1 MMLFLN
7 DNLEYLNLL
16 LRTIKIVLNFLLFF
30 GIIIIIMILIKLI
43 YHYIKYG
50 YIGFGVFSVKGN
62 VAFKKDLLLL
72 MIDKVPGYR
81 KIINTKE
88 YKSDMIM
95 FDQSGIY
102 LFKIFDKEGLVSGK
116 YNNKN
121 LILKNGKDNEELIEN
136 PYLGL
141 KEDGK
146 KVASKYDGVK
156 IKKYIVISNMCVFD
170 FKDSVDVFLI
180 SLGKFA
186 TEMKKATK
194 SKKYTKEEVKKFYK
208 EFR

>member
-1 MMLFLN
+1 MVLFLS

-16 LRTIKIVLNFLLFF
+16 LRTLKIVFNFLLFF
-30 GIIIIIMILIKLI
+30 LIIIIIMILFKLM

-50 YIGFGVFSVKGN
+50 YIGFGIFSSKGN
-62 VAFKKDLLLL
+62 IAFKKDLVLL

-81 KIINTKE
+81 KIINPKCC
-88 YKSDMIM
+88 KSDLIM

-102 LFKIFDKEGLVSGK
+102 LFKLFDKEGLVSGK
-116 YNNKN
+116 FNDKN
-121 LILKNGKDNEELIEN
+121 LILKNSKDNEELINN

-141 KEDGK
+141 NEDEK
-146 KVASKYDGVK
+146 TVALKYDGVK
-156 IKKYIVISNMCVFD
+156 IKKYIIISNMCIFD
-170 FKDSVDVFLI
+170 LKENDDVHLI

-186 TEMKKATK
+186 HEMKKATK
-194 SKKYTKEEVKKFYK
+194 RGKYSKEEVKKFYK